1 MARLTR
7 VATWRTHR
15 IAGIVA
21 VTALLAGA
29 CGDDDDQGAAP
40 DDTVP
45 ASITTTTREVNFGGL
60 EIPEIPGTF
69 PAGLPSIGFGIAV
82 PQGWQ
87 ATVLTEEALERLRDA
102 TLNQPSF
109 LDAAETVAA
118 SGAVFYAAGV
128 DADGRVGELK
138 VDVQDATD
146 TSPDSVAALA
156 TAVADTDGLFDVQV
170 VDDPDSGRV
179 RVDYRF
185 RAESADGD
193 GTIESFGS
201 QLFVPDGDRLWSFI
215 VTSEDQASQDALLAI
230 FAASITFCPAD
241 GELATCSRSSSAA
254 PTTVP

>member
-118 SGAVFYAAGV
+118 AAEPSGATVPSES
-128 DADGRVGELK
+128 RSVGST
-138 VDVQDATD
+138 V
-146 TSPDSVAALA
+146 
-156 TAVADTDGLFDVQV
+156 TAFPKSL
-170 VDDPDSGRV
+170 
-179 RVDYRF
+179 
-185 RAESADGD
+185 ECGD
-193 GTIESFGS
+193 GSWRTRRIEGPSSTIATLMPSP
-201 QLFVPDGDRLWSFI
+201 VPP
-215 VTSEDQASQDALLAI
+215 
-230 FAASITFCPAD
+230 AAPPA
-241 GELATCSRSSSAA
+241 SSAA
-254 PTTVP
+254 SFAGVRRISAVSSHVPPRACTSSSNVARSPSSPTLS